1 MTRPS
6 RIEVHIEE
14 LVLHGFDPRD
24 RLSIG
29 DAVQSELSRLF
40 AQADMTL
47 PRRDVHVDS
56 VDGGTF
62 VMERAAPGEGVGSHV
77 ARRVAASTSPG
88 SPARDR

>member
-40 AQADMTL
+40 AEGDMTL
-47 PRRDVHVDS
+47 PRRDVHIDS
-56 VDGGTF
+56 VDGGAF
-62 VMERAAPGEGVGSHV
+62 VLERAAPAEAVGGHV
-77 ARRVAASTSPG
+77 ARRLAASTSPG
-88 SPARDR
+88 SQARGR